1 MEKLFQRLPAS
12 KIRSESV
19 TKSEKWLGYLVGPA
33 GALLLNAVLA
43 TYLNVY
49 YTDVLN
55 LTPMWGGMFLTI
67 FAITPRP
74 GGRFTF
80 ARASYDS
87 VYGTVTSGWERADG
101 KTVYTVTVPANC
113 TATVTIDGR
122 EQTLAAGTHRL
133 S

>member
-1 MEKLFQRLPAS
+1 MRKLFDNLPAG
-12 KIRSESV
+12 KIHTDAV
-19 TKSEKWLGYLVGPA
+19 TPREKWLGYLIGPA

-55 LTPMWGGMFLTI
+55 LTPMRGGMFLTI
-67 FAITPRP
+67 FPITPRP
-74 GGRFTF
+74 GGRFSF

-87 VYGTVTSGWERADG
+87 VYGTVESSWQRADG

-113 TATVTIDGR
+113 TATVTIDGVQ
-122 EQTLAAGTHRL
+122 QTLAAGTHRL